1 MSSSTKFPKALS
13 AMLLRCRRNVV
24 FDRRTGEPLGIFLH
38 ARPAPDS
45 LFGRLQPQPPML
57 PPVEAQAAP
66 RTNRTWNRCPLLAS
80 RVTVSTTCQIGGP
93 SPYTLAFGGSI
104 WYFSPRDSSCAI
116 WPHRYYARFAT

>member
-45 LFGRLQPQPPML
+45 LFGRLQPQPRML
-57 PPVEAQAAP
+57 QPVEAQAAP
-66 RTNRTWNRCPLLAS
+66 RKS
-80 RVTVSTTCQIGGP
+80 RLESLPAARQ
-93 SPYTLAFGGSI
+93 
-104 WYFSPRDSSCAI
+104 PRHRLHHLPDR
-116 WPHRYYARFAT
+116 WPKPIHPRLRG